1 MAKKPSAKARKAN
14 EEAVRQSKLDEK
26 YGKPLFSLTY
36 DMNEY
41 ELARAANLYGPD
53 RMKDIFNGAA
63 ILSLALLILV
73 LVTMSENIVLT
84 MALLV
89 IAVITSSITTSW
101 SRFATFL
108 ARKSTL
114 GLMGEDNRRHIVVT
128 EDKVV
133 EEGPDDRVVEYLRL
147 HSARTHERGPL
158 PGACSL
164 PSRPRAQE
172 GQALGSASTPLA
184 ALGIQ
189 MPKLVSASRHNGY

>member
-14 EEAVRQSKLDEK
+14 EEAVRQSKLDER

-36 DMNEY
+36 EMNEY

-73 LVTMSENIVLT
+73 LVTMRDNIVLDII
-84 MALLV
+84 LLV
-89 IAVITSSITTSW
+89 IAVIASSITTSW
-101 SRFATFL
+101 SRFVTFL

-114 GLMGEDNRRHIVVT
+114 GLVGENNRHHIVVT

-133 EEGPDDRVVEYLRL
+133 DEGPDDRVAVYPLSELK
-147 HSARTHERGPL
+147 HSRSSDEATVADFGDKR
-158 PGACSL
+158 CVYI
-164 PSRPRAQE
+164 PRAPMRE
-172 GQALGSASTPLA
+172 GRYQALVRFFLDHE
-184 ALGIQ
+184 
-189 MPKLVSASRHNGY
+189 PKKGKH

>member
-114 GLMGEDNRRHIVVT
+114 GLVGEDNRRHIVVT

-133 EEGPDDRVVEYLRL
+133 EEGPDDRVVEYPLSEL
-147 HSARTHERGPL
+147 KHSRSSNEATVVDFGTKRCVYIPHV
-158 PGACSL
+158 C
-164 PSRPRAQE
+164 
-172 GQALGSASTPLA
+172 
-184 ALGIQ
+184 
-189 MPKLVSASRHNGY
+189 N

>member
-1 MAKKPSAKARKAN
+1 MAKKPSAKARKAT

-36 DMNEY
+36 DMHEY

-63 ILSLALLILV
+63 ILSLALLILA
-73 LVTMSENIVLT
+73 LVTMGDNIPLT
-84 MALLV
+84 MILLV
-89 IAVITSSITTSW
+89 IAVVTSSITTNW

-114 GLMGEDNRRHIVVT
+114 GLVGEDNRHHIVVT

-133 EEGPDDRVVEYLRL
+133 EEGPDDRVVEY
-147 HSARTHERGPL
+147 PL
-158 PGACSL
+158 SELKHFRSSNEATVVDFGEKRCVYI
-164 PSRPRAQE
+164 PRAPMSE
-172 GQALGSASTPLA
+172 GRYQALIRFFLDHE
-184 ALGIQ
+184 
-189 MPKLVSASRHNGY
+189 PKKGKH

>member
-133 EEGPDDRVVEYLRL
+133 EEGPDDRVVEYPLSEL
-147 HSARTHERGPL
+147 KHSRSSNEATVVDFGNKR
-158 PGACSL
+158 CVYI
-164 PSRPRAQE
+164 PRAPMSE
-172 GQALGSASTPLA
+172 GRYQALVRFFIDHEPEKG
-184 ALGIQ
+184 
-189 MPKLVSASRHNGY
+189 KH

>member
-1 MAKKPSAKARKAN
+1 MAKKPSAKARKAA

-63 ILSLALLILV
+63 ILSLALLIFV
-73 LVTMSENIVLT
+73 LVTMGDKVALT
-84 MALLV
+84 IILLV
-89 IAVITSSITTSW
+89 VAVITSTITTNW

-114 GLMGEDNRRHIVVT
+114 GLVGENNRHHIVVT
-128 EDKVV
+128 EDKLV
-133 EEGPDDRVVEYLRL
+133 EEGPDDRVVEYPLSEL
-147 HSARTHERGPL
+147 KHSRSSDEATVADFGNKR
-158 PGACSL
+158 CVYI
-164 PSRPRAQE
+164 PRAPMSE
-172 GQALGSASTPLA
+172 GRYQALVRFL
-184 ALGIQ
+184 LDHE
-189 MPKLVSASRHNGY
+189 PKKGKR

>member
-14 EEAVRQSKLDEK
+14 EEAVRRAKLDEK

-41 ELARAANLYGPD
+41 ELSRAANLYGPD
-53 RMKDIFNGAA
+53 RMKDLFSGAA

-73 LVTMSENIVLT
+73 LATMGDNIALIMV
-84 MALLV
+84 LLV
-89 IAVITSSITTSW
+89 IAVVMSSITTNW

-114 GLMGEDNRRHIVVT
+114 GLMGGDNRHHIVVT

-133 EEGPDDRVVEYLRL
+133 EEGPDDRVAEYPLSEL
-147 HSARTHERGPL
+147 KHSRSSNEATVADFGGKR
-158 PGACSL
+158 CVYI
-164 PSRPRAQE
+164 PRAPMSE
-172 GQALGSASTPLA
+172 GRYQALVRFL
-184 ALGIQ
+184 LDRN
-189 MPKLVSASRHNGY
+189 PKRGRR